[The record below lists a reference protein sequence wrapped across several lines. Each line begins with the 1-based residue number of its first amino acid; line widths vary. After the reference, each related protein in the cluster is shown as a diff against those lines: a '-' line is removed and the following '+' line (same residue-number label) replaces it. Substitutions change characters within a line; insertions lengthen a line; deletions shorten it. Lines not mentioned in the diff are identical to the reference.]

1 MTTTS
6 SVQDPRTATSAST
19 PQAPEEV
26 DVVRRA
32 ERAGADLA
40 TGVAARDRTG
50 DLPAEVVDRIGQM
63 RDLLHLD
70 THLVKFDMGGMPHD
84 EVAATIERFGA
95 EVIPQLA

>member
-1 MTTTS
+1 MGAS
-6 SVQDPRTATSAST
+6 SVPPFDYDATVRDMA
-19 PQAPEEV
+19 
-26 DVVRRA
+26 VV
-32 ERAGADLA
+32 GS
-40 TGVAARDRTG
+40 
-50 DLPAEVVDRIGQM
+50 PAEVVDRIGQM